1 MESNKKRLSQNLPK
15 RHRVFWKKRLR
26 RVLTRSLAKL
36 VKLTSLYSELKT
48 PLNYRK

>member
-1 MESNKKRLSQNLPK
+1 MESNKKRLSQKLPK

-26 RVLTRSLAKL
+26 RVLMRSSA
-36 VKLTSLYSELKT
+36 KLTSHYSELKT